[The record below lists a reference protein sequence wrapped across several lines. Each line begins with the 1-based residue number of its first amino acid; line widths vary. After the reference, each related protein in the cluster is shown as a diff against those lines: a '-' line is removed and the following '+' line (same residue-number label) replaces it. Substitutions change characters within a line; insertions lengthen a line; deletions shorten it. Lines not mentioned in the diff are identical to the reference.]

1 MQNEVQKTGSSKE
14 GKILFHNL
22 SIANSYDN
30 NIECM
35 KCSEL
40 DDLCHIHKGLESTE
54 SMELCNFVSILRE
67 VNGKLYLILKQFS
80 ILTYIF
86 YCSCTECTVWRIFPR
101 RPHT

>member
-1 MQNEVQKTGSSKE
+1 MRFKKLAPVKRAKFCFIT
-14 GKILFHNL
+14 L
-22 SIANSYDN
+22 SIANSHDN

-67 VNGKLYLILKQFS
+67 VNGKLYLILKQFF

-86 YCSCTECTVWRIFPR
+86 YCSCTECTLWRIFPR